1 MFIKIHNDLS
11 IDLDNEAK
19 KAIRFSLGLNTDL
32 RIKMKG
38 VLPRI
43 EGEVERLVKNKALMQ
58 GIQLPTD
65 PLDEGYDVFERKIRH
80 AACEVASL

>member
-1 MFIKIHNDLS
+1 MFIKINDDLS

-32 RIKMKG
+32 RVKMKG

-43 EGEVERLVKNKALMQ
+43 EGEVERLVKNKAIIQ

-65 PLDEGYDVFERKIRH
+65 PLDEGYDDFERKIRH